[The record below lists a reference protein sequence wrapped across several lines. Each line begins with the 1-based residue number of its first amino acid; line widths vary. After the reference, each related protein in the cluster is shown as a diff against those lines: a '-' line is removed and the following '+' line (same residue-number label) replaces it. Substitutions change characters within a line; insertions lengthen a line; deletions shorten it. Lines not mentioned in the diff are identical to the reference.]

1 MTTRARTTPDR
12 IEIGLIS
19 DTHGLLRPEVFDA
32 LKGVSQILHAGD
44 VGPPDIL
51 VELATI
57 APVRAVWGNTDAPG
71 RPDLV
76 ERIEDTI
83 GGLKIVV
90 THGHEL
96 GSPKPPQLV
105 SRYMHADIIVYGHT
119 HQQLVVQAARRTVVN
134 PGAAGPQRFKL
145 VPSVARMSIY
155 NRQVEVRIIPLGPGE
170 QEPPPVSDDL
180 DLDLA

>member
-1 MTTRARTTPDR
+1 MASER
-12 IEIGLIS
+12 IVIGLIS

-32 LKGVSQILHAGD
+32 FKGVSRIFHAGD

-57 APVRAVWGNTDAPG
+57 APVRAVYGNTDAPG

-76 ERIEDTI
+76 ERIEETI
-83 GGLKIVV
+83 GGLRVVV

-105 SRYMHADIIVYGHT
+105 SRYPTADVIVYGHT
-119 HQQLVVQAARRTVVN
+119 HQQLVTQAARKTVVN
-134 PGAAGPQRFKL
+134 PGAAGAQRFKL
-145 VPSVARMSIY
+145 LPSVARMYIHD
-155 NRQVEVRIIPLGPGE
+155 RQVHVEIVPLGMGDAPIE
-170 QEPPPVSDDL
+170 DEPPPML
-180 DLDLA
+180 PEF